1 MLDQAIAVAASKSQ
15 VCITYSY
22 LFKIAHFYSQ
32 QPHERKQSLFDLM
45 KHDGFA
51 QAHPSAEHFVPL
63 YVAAGA
69 GEEGGVQIVSAIY
82 SAPTIAFGI

>member
-1 MLDQAIAVAASKSQ
+1 M
-15 VCITYSY
+15 
-22 LFKIAHFYSQ
+22 
-32 QPHERKQSLFDLM
+32 FDLM
-45 KHDGFA
+45 EHDGFA

-69 GEEGGVQIVSAIY
+69 GEEGGVQVISAIY